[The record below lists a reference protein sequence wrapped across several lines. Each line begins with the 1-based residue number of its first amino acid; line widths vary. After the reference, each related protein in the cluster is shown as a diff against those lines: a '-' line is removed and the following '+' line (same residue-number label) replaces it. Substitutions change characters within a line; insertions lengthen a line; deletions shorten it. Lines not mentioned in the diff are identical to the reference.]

1 MEGWHPLWLRY
12 LPGVP
17 PHLFFEVLAVVVG
30 LGLALRR
37 RKARS
42 KSPVPVTVSALVGA
56 VLGARVLGLLVDPS
70 ETWSLRA
77 SLGGWMQKQT
87 VVGGILGGWAAV
99 EVAKHRLGIRR
110 STADSFVLPLMV
122 ALSVG
127 RLGCFFSGVTD
138 RTHGR
143 PWTGPFAM
151 DLGDGV
157 LRHPLALYE
166 VIVVMANVADE
177 SQRQLGEQLYAD
189 LQAAGVD
196 VLLDDRSE
204 RAGVKFKDADVLGI
218 PWRVVVG
225 RGAAEGQVELVQ
237 RAGGLK
243 QDLAATALLPL
254 VLEQLQRE
262 RQGLLAA

>member
-77 SLGGWMQKQT
+77 SLGGWMQQQT

-110 STADSFVLPLMV
+110 STADSFVLPLTV

-166 VIVVMANVADE
+166 GIVVMAIGLAVH
-177 SQRQLGEQLYAD
+177 L
-189 LQAAGVD
+189 
-196 VLLDDRSE
+196 RSI
-204 RAGVKFKDADVLGI
+204 RPALR
-218 PWRVVVG
+218 WRLFVFGYLAWRFASAPIAPPAPVVG
-225 RGAAEGQVELVQ
+225 PLTTIQIASLVGMVVALAGMGAPPSDATES
-237 RAGGLK
+237 AGPSQK
-243 QDLAATALLPL
+243 
-254 VLEQLQRE
+254 
-262 RQGLLAA
+262 